1 MGERLTGLR
10 RVAYSLGSPGFQLT
24 ESVIVVIALYYY
36 LPPPGRGL
44 VPQVSEGIFLGVL
57 TVFGVA
63 MLAGRFI
70 DALVDPLVGFASDRS
85 RSRWGRRRSFL
96 IFGILP
102 MVGIPALIF
111 WPPGPPES
119 VVNGYALALLLSLYF
134 IAFTVYVAPYLA
146 LLPELASDAADRTR
160 LATLMALVGFPVLGL
175 YGAAWPAGLS
185 LGRELG
191 FSAETALRG
200 VVVLSL
206 VLAFLLCLMPILS
219 VDERR
224 FTRVRPAQ
232 LPFWDAIRQTLANR
246 PFRLY
251 LLAQLF
257 FVYSV
262 NVVRP
267 SPIYYATVV
276 LGRTEAFAAA
286 LGLAL
291 FGSTL
296 AGLVLVPWLRRRLG
310 AKRTMIACNLLFAV
324 ALSALWWLEPDVPGG
339 PNDRLNLV
347 IGWVV
352 FAAIGI
358 AIAGFLVLPFVLIGQ
373 VIDYDS
379 QRTGANR
386 AAIYFGIQGLLTKG
400 MFGLASASVAYLFSR
415 FGNSADEPLGV
426 LLIGPLAGG
435 ACALSALIFTLYPEA
450 EVLEAT
456 ASRSPDES
464 GPSDSRS
471 P

>member
-10 RVAYSLGSPGFQLT
+10 RVAYSLGSPGFQLS
-24 ESVIVVIALYYY
+24 ESVIVVIALYYF

-44 VPQVSEGIFLGVL
+44 VPQVSEDIFLGVL

-111 WPPGPPES
+111 WPPGPPGS

-146 LLPELASDAADRTR
+146 LLPELASDGADRTR

-267 SPIYYATVV
+267 SPVYYATVV

-310 AKRTMIACNLLFAV
+310 AKRTMIACNWPACR
-324 ALSALWWLEPDVPGG
+324 PG
-339 PNDRLNLV
+339 REH
-347 IGWVV
+347 
-352 FAAIGI
+352 
-358 AIAGFLVLPFVLIGQ
+358 
-373 VIDYDS
+373 
-379 QRTGANR
+379 
-386 AAIYFGIQGLLTKG
+386 GLRG
-400 MFGLASASVAYLFSR
+400 S
-415 FGNSADEPLGV
+415 
-426 LLIGPLAGG
+426 
-435 ACALSALIFTLYPEA
+435 
-450 EVLEAT
+450 
-456 ASRSPDES
+456 S
-464 GPSDSRS
+464 GRRYAR
-471 P
+471 